1 MHPRRPRRRAS
12 DRARAAIA
20 RSALLVA
27 LLMAAVAASGGPGSS
42 PATRTSVTACGT
54 AKTAADVPVKV
65 LVAKG
70 HLACTKAK
78 AVVRAYATAIRSGQ
92 APGNGGGG
100 PVSIKGW
107 TCQGFATPVVLQ
119 TGKAAKCARHGVE
132 ILEILPPPPSPS
144 VSASSG
150 SASSGST
157 SSGS

>member
-27 LLMAAVAASGGPGSS
+27 LLMAAVAACGGPGSS

-150 SASSGST
+150 S
-157 SSGS
+157 